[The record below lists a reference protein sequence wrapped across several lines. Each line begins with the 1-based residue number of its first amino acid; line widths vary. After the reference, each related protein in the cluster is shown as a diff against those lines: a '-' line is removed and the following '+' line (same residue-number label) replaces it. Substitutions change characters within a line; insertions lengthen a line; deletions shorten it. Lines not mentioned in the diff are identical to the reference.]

1 MRSDIP
7 RGPMMIRRML
17 RATREPLHQT
27 VATDG
32 PAGQMPGEGV
42 SFGIREAFGSV
53 LDFRALTTR
62 GYWTEDHGWALRC
75 MRVVSEGQLDA

>member
-1 MRSDIP
+1 MRSDTT

-32 PAGQMPGEGV
+32 PAGLMPGDGV
-42 SFGIREAFGSV
+42 AFGISNAIRGA

-75 MRVVSEGQLDA
+75 LRVVSGGQLDA